1 MDVRLTTSHRE
12 PVVETCG
19 SDSTDAVKTT
29 ATGRSAGWFPRSA
42 TVWSGKAPTPIPRC
56 CNGRLHLHGFRLY
69 RTVLRLHCRMEACI
83 RRPLLFRAFQQPRYP
98 VFLPLHVP
106 PLDPECER
114 SQTSYSGELI
124 IRQWGQL
131 YAQIFRTQYI

>member
-12 PVVETCG
+12 PVVEMCG

-29 ATGRSAGWFPRSA
+29 ATSRFSTSSTLLVCQQGFPLPT
-42 TVWSGKAPTPIPRC
+42 TVWSGKAPTPIARC

-83 RRPLLFRAFQQPRYP
+83 RRPLLFRAFQQPRYL

-114 SQTSYSGELI
+114 SQTSYSGGLTI
-124 IRQWGQL
+124 CQWGQL
-131 YAQIFRTQYI
+131 